1 MRVRSLS
8 KNGTIAVF
16 SHAGPSFSFAYGL
29 CSNLFEN
36 SLRAFVETFVM
47 GSGESDSGLAPAG
60 VIRAAFNDAGECVS
74 LHGPDNSAW
83 INLAKC
89 GKTTPHKNPT
99 MSIPGN
105 ISDRHSMIGRGC
117 MLTEAVIDFYF

>member
-8 KNGTIAVF
+8 KNGMNVVF
-16 SHAGPSFSFAYGL
+16 LMLVWLQL
-29 CSNLFEN
+29 CVRSLQHLFEN
-36 SLRAFVETFVM
+36 LRVFVETFVM

-89 GKTTPHKNPT
+89 GKTTPHKK
-99 MSIPGN
+99 SYDLDPGKYFRPPLD
-105 ISDRHSMIGRGC
+105 DREGLHVDRSG
-117 MLTEAVIDFYF
+117 D